1 MAILSASLRPD
12 RSIAASIQTIF
23 FSIYPAKLDP
33 ELPGISAKAT
43 AIKIG
48 IFKQNSRFQQFET
61 HLSIPFLTIIEI
73 ADIAVEFMISDF
85 CSERLHYR
93 NGGNLERKSV
103 V

>member
-61 HLSIPFLTIIEI
+61 HLSIPFLTLITI
-73 ADIAVEFMISDF
+73 ADIAVLFMISVCFSDDYIGKDT
-85 CSERLHYR
+85 CRDSGCHAW
-93 NGGNLERKSV
+93 
-103 V
+103 

>member
-73 ADIAVEFMISDF
+73 ADIRSEEQTSELQSLMRISYAVF
-85 CSERLHYR
+85 CLKKKKH
-93 NGGNLERKSV
+93 
-103 V
+103 